1 MKIIKKKLSKQAKWQ
16 LFFLITATPF
26 LTYSEIC
33 LLGFS
38 IIFYTILF
46 LTIFSIFSIFLIIKN
61 KKGLFEI
68 IDEILEEEEE
78 EDQKE
83 KKENTMEE
91 LLT

>member
-38 IIFYTILF
+38 IIFYIILF

-68 IDEILEEEEE
+68 IDEILEEEEK
-78 EDQKE
+78 DQKE

>member
-26 LTYSEIC
+26 LIYSEIC

-38 IIFYTILF
+38 IIFYIILF

-68 IDEILEEEEE
+68 IDEILEEEEK
-78 EDQKE
+78 DQKE